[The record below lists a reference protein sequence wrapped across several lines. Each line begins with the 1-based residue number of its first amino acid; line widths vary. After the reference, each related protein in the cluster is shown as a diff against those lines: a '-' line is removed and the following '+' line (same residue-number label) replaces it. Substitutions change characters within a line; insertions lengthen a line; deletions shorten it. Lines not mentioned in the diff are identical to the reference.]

1 MSDVI
6 HKIIQAKEYY
16 EGSPVSYVTQAG
28 YIAAVHPLPTYSG
41 YYSGVITKMDAR
53 FPDIVNV
60 KVIP

>member
-16 EGSPVSYVTQAG
+16 EGSAVSYVTQAG
-28 YIAAVHPLPTYSG
+28 YITASRMPPTHSG

-53 FPDIVNV
+53 LPGTINV
-60 KVIP
+60 KVIS

>member
-16 EGSPVSYVTQAG
+16 EGSTVSYVTQAG

-41 YYSGVITKMDAR
+41 YYSGVITQMNTR
-53 FPDIVNV
+53 FPDTINV